1 MYIVSYNLKRLFK
14 WISGTT
20 NRKWRDR
27 RNSKNAGK
35 IKMQMSCMDAIYD
48 GVVVGRGRGKK
59 DSQGRFPS
67 PISNFESLLIIY
79 NLHLFPGK
87 SL

>member
-14 WISGTT
+14 WISDTT

-27 RNSKNAGK
+27 RNGKNAGK

-48 GVVVGRGRGKK
+48 GVVGGGGEGEGRGGLTRKV
-59 DSQGRFPS
+59 FVTY
-67 PISNFESLLIIY
+67 FEFWVTPNHIQLTPFSR
-79 NLHLFPGK
+79 
-87 SL
+87 